1 MGKELSDDMAELLR
15 AVAGEDGEALPEAE
29 PGRSPF
35 AIQLAESIDRALRQM
50 RSDGAVEID
59 DGSLDSVI
67 LEVTE
72 AGLDA
77 RSPKQL
83 IKRVIRTLIESEH
96 VGEVYGTD
104 DELGDSL
111 KRTLGAD

>member
-1 MGKELSDDMAELLR
+1 MSALLR
-15 AVAGEDGEALPEAE
+15 AVTGGEGETAPEAE
-29 PGRSPF
+29 LERSPF
-35 AIQLAESIDRALRQM
+35 AAKLAESIAVALRTM
-50 RSDGAVEID
+50 RAEGAIEID
-59 DGSLDSVI
+59 EGSLESVI
-67 LEVTE
+67 VEVTE

-96 VGEVYGTD
+96 VAEVYGTD

-111 KRTLGAD
+111 KRTLAAG